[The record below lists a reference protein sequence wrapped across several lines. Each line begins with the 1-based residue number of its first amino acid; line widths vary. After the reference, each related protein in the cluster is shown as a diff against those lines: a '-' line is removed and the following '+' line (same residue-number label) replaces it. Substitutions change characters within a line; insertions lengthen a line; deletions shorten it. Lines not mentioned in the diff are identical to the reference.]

1 MSTFK
6 DKRKNVY
13 TVIVTNART
22 GGIELIETYSNKKH
36 AEDRFARVEQSF
48 VRRHLGTPHEGFF
61 HATLEHTKLTRPSKF
76 GW

>member
-13 TVIVTNART
+13 TVIVTNTRT

-36 AEDRFARVEQSF
+36 AEARFAQIEQSF
-48 VRRHLGTPHEGFF
+48 VKRHLGTRYEGFF
-61 HATLEHTKLTRPSKF
+61 HASFEHTKLTRPTKF